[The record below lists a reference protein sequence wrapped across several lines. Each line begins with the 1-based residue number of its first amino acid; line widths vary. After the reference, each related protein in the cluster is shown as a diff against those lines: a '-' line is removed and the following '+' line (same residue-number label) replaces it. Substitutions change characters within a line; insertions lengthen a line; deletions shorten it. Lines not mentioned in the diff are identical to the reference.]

1 MVKNFQEVITSL
13 QHEID
18 QSLTNMDFKK
28 TTSTKRFIL
37 EKAALDMLILMNSKE
52 PQVPIKHSMQGCSK

>member
-13 QHEID
+13 QLEID

-37 EKAALDMLILMNSKE
+37 ERAASDMLVLINSK
-52 PQVPIKHSMQGCSK
+52 KSKVLSKRVKS

>member
-37 EKAALDMLILMNSKE
+37 EKAALDMLILMKSKE
-52 PQVPIKHSMQGCSK
+52 SQVPIKHSMQGCSK